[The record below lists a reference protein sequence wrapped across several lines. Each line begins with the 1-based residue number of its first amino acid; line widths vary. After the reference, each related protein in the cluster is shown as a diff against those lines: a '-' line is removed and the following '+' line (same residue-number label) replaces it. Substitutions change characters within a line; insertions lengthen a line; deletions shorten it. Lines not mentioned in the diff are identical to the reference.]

1 MADSQ
6 MAEELYVCVD
16 RPMYIIKVR
25 DVPSATKN
33 TGQEYHVQT
42 WPKQFHSTIALAY
55 PKAPN

>member
-1 MADSQ
+1 

-25 DVPSATKN
+25 DVPSATKT
-33 TGQEYHVQT
+33 TGQEYHVQN